1 MKIPACQPNRT
12 LAVTIEDRTGSSIPP
27 TFHRDPA
34 LRQAAPASAC
44 RDLVPRKWRPGDIF
58 QTGRKMGRETPTDV
72 C

>member
-44 RDLVPRKWRPGDIF
+44 WDLVPRK
-58 QTGRKMGRETPTDV
+58 
-72 C
+72 